1 LFLCKKKKN
10 ENYVFDNYHP
20 ISLLPTISKV
30 IEKIMHAQILDH
42 FNKYNLM
49 FNGQYG
55 FRQNHSTE
63 LAALEVIDQIVCQMD
78 KNEIPLNIFL
88 DLSKAFDCINHNILL
103 FKLKYYG
110 FQDSSHK
117 LIQSY
122 LANRK
127 QYVSFNEVNSDCL
140 TIDVGVPQGS
150 ILGPLLFLIYIN
162 DIQNSVN
169 FFRPVIYADDTT
181 LGTCLSYFGINA
193 VDIESNINEE
203 LANIHTWL
211 KVNKL
216 SLNLNKTK
224 AMVFHTKRRAVVLP
238 KICIDQH
245 EVGFVD
251 SFNYLGI
258 ILDKHLSWS
267 NHTDMIGNKIS
278 KLSGIL
284 NKLKNFL
291 PQYTLKTFYNSLVSA
306 YLNYGILLWGS
317 KCNKLE
323 KLQRKLLRIINC
335 TKYNAHTNP
344 LFKNMSLLKV
354 SDIRVLHELI
364 FCYKL
369 ENGLLPY
376 YFLNSVFNRHS
387 SHHNYNTR
395 GLNKFQLPRMRHT
408 FIKNTLRYRI
418 PHIYNCT
425 SDNII
430 NKIYTHSLIGFKK
443 CVKIDMI
450 SQYQENCDIRNCYIC
465 QNIT

>member
-1 LFLCKKKKN
+1 MNRSQPKKEFPKQFLIDDTYVSDTVTIANEFNRYFSSIGKTLSESVQQPQNRSFEEYLPSPLHSCFKFSPVDSHTVLKVIDHLKRKTSCGFDGLSNKLLKEIKYEILDCLTVIINQSFATNIFPDKMKLAKVVPLYKKN
-10 ENYVFDNYHP
+10 ENYVFDNYRP

-323 KLQRKLLRIINC
+323 KI
-335 TKYNAHTNP
+335 TKEI
-344 LFKNMSLLKV
+344 V
-354 SDIRVLHELI
+354 
-364 FCYKL
+364 
-369 ENGLLPY
+369 ENY
-376 YFLNSVFNRHS
+376 
-387 SHHNYNTR
+387 
-395 GLNKFQLPRMRHT
+395 
-408 FIKNTLRYRI
+408 
-418 PHIYNCT
+418 
-425 SDNII
+425 
-430 NKIYTHSLIGFKK
+430 
-443 CVKIDMI
+443 
-450 SQYQENCDIRNCYIC
+450 
-465 QNIT
+465 